1 MRIMHILVINAGS
14 SSLKYQFFNMDNH
27 EVLAKGIC
35 ERIGFGGPMRHSVA
49 GKVVFESD
57 VEMPDHSVAVENV
70 LKELTNSEYGVIAD
84 MGMVDAVGHR
94 VLHGGSKFSGSMVVT
109 PEVEAAIEECIP
121 LGPLHNP
128 ANLMGIRACQK
139 VMPGVPQVA
148 VFDTAFHQSMPEQSY
163 LYAIPYEYYEKYGIR
178 KYGFHGTSHRYVSAR
193 CAELFGK
200 PAEELKI
207 VTCHLGNGSSVAAV
221 KNGKCFDTSMG
232 LTPLDGLVMG
242 TRSGSIDPAVV
253 GVIAE
258 RTGASASEVVD
269 ILNKKS
275 GLLAVSGISGDYR
288 DVSAAD
294 EAGNH
299 RAHIA
304 REMLFQSIKRY
315 IGAYAAEMGGIDALV
330 FTAGIGENN
339 AYLRQRVADGL
350 EFMGIGVDPAK
361 NEGRGDDREVTAEG
375 ARVRTFVISTDEELM
390 IALDAQELTSK

>member
-1 MRIMHILVINAGS
+1 MHILVINAGS

-35 ERIGFGGPMRHSVA
+35 ERIGFGGHMRHSVA

-57 VEMPDHSVAVENV
+57 VEMPDHSVAVEHV

>member
-1 MRIMHILVINAGS
+1 MHILVINAGS

-35 ERIGFGGPMRHSVA
+35 ERIGFGGHMRHSVS
-49 GKVVFESD
+49 GKVVLESD
-57 VEMPDHSVAVENV
+57 VEMPDHSVAVEHV
-70 LKELTNSEYGVIAD
+70 LKALTDSEYGVIAD

-109 PEVEAAIEECIP
+109 PDVEAAIEECIP

-148 VFDTAFHQSMPEQSY
+148 VFDTAFHQTMPEQSY

-193 CAELFGK
+193 CAELYGK

-232 LTPLDGLVMG
+232 LTRAGPLDGLVMG
-242 TRSGSIDPAVV
+242 TRSGTLDPAVV
-253 GVIAE
+253 GVLCE

-275 GLLAVSGISGDYR
+275 GLLGVSGVSGDYR
-288 DVSAAD
+288 DVTAAD

-299 RAHIA
+299 RAHVA

-350 EFMGIGVDPAK
+350 EFMGIAVDPAK
-361 NEGRGDDREVTAEG
+361 NEGRGEG
-375 ARVRTFVISTDEELM
+375 P
-390 IALDAQELTSK
+390 

>member
-1 MRIMHILVINAGS
+1 MHILVINAGS

-35 ERIGFGGPMRHSVA
+35 ERIGFGGHMRHSVA
-49 GKVVFESD
+49 GKVVFEAD
-57 VEMPDHSVAVENV
+57 VEMADHSVAVQNV
-70 LKELTNSEYGVIAD
+70 LKELTNSEYGVISD

-109 PEVEAAIEECIP
+109 PEVEAAIEEVIP

-148 VFDTAFHQSMPEQSY
+148 VFDTAFHQTMPEQSY
-163 LYAIPYEYYEKYGIR
+163 LYAIPYEYYEKYAIR

-193 CAELFGK
+193 CAELYGK
-200 PAEELKI
+200 PASELKI

-221 KNGKCFDTSMG
+221 KGGKCFDTSMG

-242 TRSGSIDPAVV
+242 TRSGTIDPAVI
-253 GVIAE
+253 GFISE
-258 RTGASASEVVD
+258 QTGATASEVVTM
-269 ILNKKS
+269 LNKES
-275 GLLAVSGISGDYR
+275 GLLGVSGISGDYR

-304 REMLFQSIKRY
+304 REMLFQSIKRH
-315 IGAYAAEMGGIDALV
+315 IGGYAAEMGGIDALV

-350 EFMGIGVDPAK
+350 EFMGIGVDPVK
-361 NEGRGDDREVTAEG
+361 NESRGDDREITKEG
-375 ARVRTFVISTDEELM
+375 CPVRTFVIATDEELM
-390 IALDAQELTSK
+390 IAMDTQELTSK

>member
-1 MRIMHILVINAGS
+1 MHILVINAGS
-14 SSLKYQFFNMDNH
+14 SSLKYQFFNMDNR

-35 ERIGFGGPMRHSVA
+35 ERIGFGGHMRHSVS

-57 VEMPDHSVAVENV
+57 VEMPDHSVAVERV
-70 LKELTNSEYGVIAD
+70 LKALTDREYGVIAD

-109 PEVEAAIEECIP
+109 PDVEKAIEDCIP

-163 LYAIPYEYYEKYGIR
+163 LYAIPYEYYEKYGLR

-253 GVIAE
+253 GVISE
-258 RTGASASEVVD
+258 RTGMSASKVVD
-269 ILNKKS
+269 VLNKKS
-275 GLLAVSGISGDYR
+275 GLLGVSGISGDYR
-288 DVSAAD
+288 DVTAAD
-294 EAGNH
+294 EAGDH

-350 EFMGIGVDPAK
+350 EFMGVAVDPAK
-361 NEGRGDDREVTAEG
+361 NEGRGEDREVTAAG

-390 IALDAQELTSK
+390 IALDAQELASK